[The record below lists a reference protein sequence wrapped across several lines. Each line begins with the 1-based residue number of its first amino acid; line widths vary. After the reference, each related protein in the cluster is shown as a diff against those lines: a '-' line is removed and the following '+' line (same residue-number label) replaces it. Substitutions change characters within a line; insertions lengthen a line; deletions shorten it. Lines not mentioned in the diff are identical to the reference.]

1 MAVGGAVRSLS
12 LRASM
17 LLTSAVALL
26 AAVVA
31 AVVGVE
37 RMDAIADRAQSI
49 YAESLVPVS
58 TVQDIQQL
66 IWHSRWASLSN
77 LTATDPA
84 KAAVYADETKAQ
96 LDLVSVRLDEYRGLT
111 VTAAERAAM
120 TTFEDSWGT
129 YLELRDQSSALKK
142 AGKLE
147 EWQAF
152 RSSTLN
158 PALAQ
163 VIADLDALRTLSQQQ
178 AQAQAVAARSA
189 AGSARIAIL
198 AALAVGVLLAGV
210 VSVLMARALSR
221 RLDGLGAVL
230 AAMAD
235 GDLTERQADSAGN
248 EIGRMSRSVHRVA
261 TQMRATMSTLAAASA
276 SLSARAGELQS
287 ASQNLSGNTEQ
298 NSSKIQLIDA
308 AADEVTAGVHAVAGG
323 AEQMG
328 AAIRE
333 IAMSA
338 TEAATVASEAV
349 QSAGRAEQVMAK
361 LGASSAEIDSVV
373 KAITA
378 IAEQTNLL
386 ALNATIEAA
395 RAGETGKGFAVVAGE
410 VKDLAQETA
419 KATEE
424 ISRRIEAIQ
433 SDTRIAVDAIS
444 GIGQVIGRINDYQN
458 TIASAVEQQSATT
471 NSMSSDLSRAATGTS
486 QISSQLD
493 EVVKL
498 SDSTRAAAQSTQT
511 AADELARISQ
521 DLDTTVSSFRY

>member
-1 MAVGGAVRSLS
+1 MSMGGVMGSLS

-17 LLTSAVALL
+17 LVTATIALL
-26 AAVVA
+26 AAVVVGA
-31 AVVGVE
+31 VGVM
-37 RMDAIADRAQSI
+37 RMDAIADRAQKI

-77 LTATDPA
+77 LTATDAA
-84 KAAVYADETKAQ
+84 KAADYAEETKQQ
-96 LDLVSVRLDEYRGLT
+96 LDLVSARLGEYQGLT
-111 VTAAERAAM
+111 VTGTERAAM
-120 TTFEDSWGT
+120 AAFEGSWNT

-142 AGKLE
+142 AGQID
-147 EWQAF
+147 EWQKF

-163 VIADLDALRTLSQQQ
+163 VITDLDTLRTLSQQQ
-178 AQAQAVAARSA
+178 AQAQAEEARSTARDARTAIIA
-189 AGSARIAIL
+189 ALIIGVVL
-198 AALAVGVLLAGV
+198 AAV

-221 RLDGLGAVL
+221 RLDGLGGVL
-230 AAMAD
+230 AAMAE
-235 GDLTERQADSAGN
+235 GDLAEREPDPAGTEV
-248 EIGRMSRSVHRVA
+248 GRMSRSVHRVA
-261 TQMRATMSTLAAASA
+261 AQMRSTMTTLAAASA
-276 SLSARAGELQS
+276 SLSTRSGQLQE
-287 ASQNLSGNTEQ
+287 ASQNLTEATQQ
-298 NSSKIQLIDA
+298 NSQKVQLIDA
-308 AADEVTAGVHAVAGG
+308 AAGEVTSGVHAVAGG
-323 AEQMG
+323 AQEMG

-338 TEAATVASEAV
+338 AEAATVAGDAV
-349 QSAGRAEQVMAK
+349 QAASRAEHVMAK
-361 LGASSAEIDSVV
+361 LDASSAEIDSVV
-373 KAITA
+373 KTITA

-433 SDTRIAVDAIS
+433 ADARVAVDAIS

-458 TIASAVEQQSATT
+458 TIASAVEEQSATT
-471 NSMSSDLSRAATGTS
+471 NGMTSDLGRAAAGTS
-486 QISSQLD
+486 EISSQLVD
-493 EVVKL
+493 VVTL
-498 SDSTRAAAQSTQT
+498 SGSTREAAQATRT
-511 AADELARISQ
+511 AADDLARIAGE
-521 DLDTTVSSFRY
+521 LDTTVSSFRY